1 MIEIKVQSDIKKVS
15 QLCSMAGIKNTEGYS
30 VMAACDKDEVLAF
43 SVFKKNKESMT
54 IERIIPED
62 DILLFD
68 GILRSTLHVAATNGI
83 YDVFY
88 TDEVSEKNLA
98 TLKFIKD
105 KEKKMLSVDRL
116 FQDSC
121 SCNK

>member
-1 MIEIKVQSDIKKVS
+1 MIEIKVQTDEKKVCE
-15 QLCSMAGIKNTEGYS
+15 LCGKAGVLNASGYS

-43 SVFKKNKESMT
+43 SVFKKDKDSMT
-54 IERIIPED
+54 VVKIIPED
-62 DILLFD
+62 DILMFD

-83 YDVFY
+83 CDVFY
-88 TDEVSEKNLA
+88 TDTLNEKNLEI
-98 TLKFIKD
+98 LKFIKN
-105 KEKKMLSVDRL
+105 KEKKMLDVDRL